1 MPLSFPNLSCCMPR
15 APAVGCVGEIPAH
28 PCRGWPSPRSPVQ
41 AWLLASR
48 PPTACPLLHRTAPL
62 ACTVAAPPPPLRQ
75 READGALTRPACSPN
90 RHRPAQP
97 PLATVPS
104 ARACVPRLFDHHFA
118 LGNCT
123 YKEPCLLS
131 ESPCRSPSFSP
142 VSCAALVLCL
152 PPLRSI
158 MDSSSHRS
166 PSSLRRS
173 RCTVACQSHSRSRR
187 CHRSS
192 IDAIARCRCA
202 AAEIPFRCAD
212 APPHCHPPPL

>member
-1 MPLSFPNLSCCMPR
+1 MAFSIP
-15 APAVGCVGEIPAH
+15 PAH
-28 PCRGWPSPRSPVQ
+28 CLPFAAPHRAIG
-41 AWLLASR
+41 
-48 PPTACPLLHRTAPL
+48 LHRGSPT
-62 ACTVAAPPPPLRQ
+62 TPLRQ
-75 READGALTRPACSPN
+75 READGALPQPACSPN

-97 PLATVPS
+97 YHWPLATVPS

-158 MDSSSHRS
+158 VDSSSHRS

-173 RCTVACQSHSRSRR
+173 RCTIACQSHSRSRR